1 METKSPSPAGRSTAV
16 SMPKRS
22 RMTEICSSI
31 SASVTSTSSTV
42 TARSSRAGRSSCG
55 ATSTSAVKARVSL
68 SSRRVTSMSG
78 WPSTRTWFS
87 RTTSE

>member
-1 METKSPSPAGRSTAV
+1 
-16 SMPKRS
+16 
-22 RMTEICSSI
+22 MTEICWSI
-31 SASVTSTSSTV
+31 SSSVTSTSSTV
-42 TARSSRAGRSSCG
+42 TARASSDGSSILG

-78 WPSTRTWFS
+78 WPRTRTWFS